1 MKYIALLRG
10 INVGGNRKVEMK
22 KLKAMLESMGYT
34 DVSTYLNSGNAR
46 FESNLAQ
53 EEILQAISKAFTDE
67 FGYEIPILIKTQEEI
82 EAIVA
87 AIPEEWQNNKEE
99 KTDVAFLF
107 PEIDSEKTID
117 ELPLKRE
124 YVDFIYIKGAIIWHI
139 MKKDYNKSQLNKL
152 VGRKLYQLMTVRNVN
167 TARFLGDYKP

>member
-22 KLKAMLESMGYT
+22 RLKAMLESMGYT
-34 DVSTYLNSGNAR
+34 NVSTYLNSGNAR

-53 EEILQAISKAFTDE
+53 TDE

-87 AIPEEWQNNKEE
+87 TIPEEWQNNKEE

-117 ELPLKRE
+117 ELPVKRE

-167 TARFLGDYKP
+167 TARFLGDYNP

>member
-22 KLKAMLESMGYT
+22 RLKAMLESMGYT
-34 DVSTYLNSGNAR
+34 NVSTYLNSGNAM

-53 EEILQAISKAFTDE
+53 EEILKAISKAFTDE
-67 FGYEIPILIKTQEEI
+67 FGYEIPILIKTLGEI

-87 AIPEEWQNNKEE
+87 AIPVEWQNNKDE

-117 ELPLKRE
+117 ELPVKRE

>member
-22 KLKAMLESMGYT
+22 RLKAMLESIGCT
-34 DVSTYLNSGNAR
+34 NVSTYLNSGNAR
-46 FESNLAQ
+46 FESNLDQ

-117 ELPLKRE
+117 ELPVKRE

-167 TARFLGDYKP
+167 TARFLGDYKY